1 MNSFLSIQDKG
12 QVLNLPLFRL
22 LIAGVLSAIFLSSC
36 DTIQNTPHNE
46 LSNEVSPVTFDL
58 PPIEG
63 AGNLKMSILKGEE
76 TMYLA
81 EIDGLRQVAMPTS
94 NQRAGWSIF
103 PDRNLATGNSRFSN
117 VTLLTTKGSS
127 EWDRVNYLL
136 NNREKISESESGATR
151 LEFQAAV
158 WVLSPHL
165 DFDHRNPDVKTLTR
179 DMLRNGTP
187 AYNSNIVDDIL
198 AVVNSEYRGY
208 EFNDFSVYAVLVRGG
223 SDSYGLMLESSRYRV
238 EMVNL
243 KETAGLSVAWD
254 INNRGQV
261 IGGNLFWD
269 ADHGTVNMGNIFARA
284 INDDGMVAGSRGN
297 RLMLWSPAGGLSE
310 VQIPMGD
317 QIEVY
322 DINNRGE
329 IAGEMVSEQLVYED
343 EYGSYYDYEFYGFV
357 WDYTENMREI
367 TRNGWASG
375 INDRGVVV
383 GLDYTIPNRAY
394 KWDEERGLRGLG
406 TYSGFSSGRPNAVNN
421 AGEVVGSILV
431 SSDASSQNMS
441 GNALA
446 GGQDKLSA
454 DRLLKATGTRG
465 VYDPAHVAEMI
476 IQGTFSAETFPWGE
490 PAAGAAAQQSFS
502 QNDLYGSVSSQSEA
516 FLWSEE
522 GGVTQIGTLGGDWS
536 SAWDINDY
544 GQIAGYSSVAPGV
557 SRAFIWSKEF
567 GMMELPGYGGNSLA
581 RAVNDSGEVIGYSYD
596 ESGSF
601 IPVKWTV
608 VWNGF

>member
-1 MNSFLSIQDKG
+1 MTSIYNHLSIQEKG
-12 QVLNLPLFRL
+12 RSLSPQFLRL
-22 LIAGVLSAIFLSSC
+22 LTACFLFAAFLASC
-36 DTIQNTPHNE
+36 DTIQNA
-46 LSNEVSPVTFDL
+46 PVDTGTDASLPISFDL
-58 PPIEG
+58 PPIDG
-63 AGNLKMSILKGEE
+63 AGNLKMSIVQGEE
-76 TMYLA
+76 SMYRA
-81 EIDGLRQVAMPTS
+81 QIDGLRQVAIPGS
-94 NQRAGWSIF
+94 NQREGWSIF
-103 PDRNLATGNSRFSN
+103 PDRDLTTGNSLFSN

-136 NNREKISESESGATR
+136 NTRRQFTDSETNATR
-151 LEFQAAV
+151 LELQAAL

-165 DFDHRNPDVKTLTR
+165 DFDHRNPDVNTLNQ

-187 AYNSNIVDDIL
+187 AYNSTIVDDIL
-198 AVVNSEYRGY
+198 TAVNAEYRGY
-208 EFNDFSVYAVLVRGG
+208 EFDDFSVYAVLVRGG
-223 SDSYGLMLESSRYRV
+223 SDSYGLMLEASRYRV

-243 KETAGLSVAWD
+243 AETAGLSVAWD

-269 ADHGTVNMGNIFARA
+269 ENLGTVNMGNIFARA

-297 RLMLWSPAGGLSE
+297 KLMLWNPDGGLSE

-322 DINNRGE
+322 DINNQGE

-357 WDYTENMREI
+357 WDHSHNIREI
-367 TRNGWASG
+367 TRNGWSSG
-375 INDRGVVV
+375 INDMGLVV
-383 GLDYTIPNRAY
+383 GLDYTITNRAY

-431 SSDASSQNMS
+431 SSDASPEMS

-446 GGQDKLSA
+446 GAEEKFSA
-454 DRLLKATGTRG
+454 DRLLKATNTRG
-465 VYDPAHVAEMI
+465 VYDPAHVAEMLV
-476 IQGTFSAETFPWGE
+476 QGTFSAESFPWGE
-490 PAAGAAAQQSFS
+490 TAAGAEQSFS
-502 QNDLYGSVSSQSEA
+502 QNDLYGSASSQSEA
-516 FLWSEE
+516 FLWSEDD
-522 GGVTQIGTLGGDWS
+522 GVTRLGTLGGDWS
-536 SAWDINDY
+536 TAWDINDY

-557 SRAFIWSKEF
+557 SRAFLWSEEF

-581 RAVNDSGEVIGYSYD
+581 RAVNDRGEVIGYSYD
-596 ESGSF
+596 ETGSF
-601 IPVKWTV
+601 VPVKWTV